1 MQGSSSFVQRRMAKK
16 RRSCEGIRASA
27 VVLLALV
34 IIQSL
39 SLLGACSPET
49 SSFRNGPRS
58 FNNKGEF
65 KISPRVKLYMNRD
78 RPEVVMSNGLVQVTV
93 SRPGGGVTGIKYKG
107 IDNLL
112 DYKNKVERRGYW
124 DVIWNEP
131 RDPTGS
137 YDVLKATKFRVVK
150 LDEDQVELSFTRK
163 WNFSHRGSLVPL
175 NVDMRYIMRRGVSGF
190 YFYAIMEREE
200 GWPDVYMDQIRAV
213 FKLREDKFRY
223 MALSDHKQK
232 LMALNEDRVRG
243 QTLDYRE
250 AVLLTNPTDQRLK
263 GEVDDKYQYSSE
275 NKDNRVHGWISHN
288 PRVGFW
294 MITPSDEFRTC
305 GPIKQ
310 ELTSHAGPTVL
321 SMFSSTHY
329 AGREIDTYY
338 AKGQPWK
345 KVLGPAFVYLNS
357 VSSHENPRAL
367 WEDAKQ
373 QMLREVESWPYDFPR
388 SKDFPKSHQRGRVSG
403 QLQVHDRYVN
413 EKPMSAKSAYVG
425 LAAPGDAGSWQA
437 ETRGYQFWTK
447 TDEEGHFAIENVRE
461 GDYNLYAWVPGFVGD
476 YKYGFNITVRAG
488 SKINLGTVVFEPPRN
503 GPTLWEIGVPDRS
516 AAEFFVPDPY
526 TKYKN
531 PVFTGPSDK
540 FRQYGLWE
548 RYADFY
554 PKDDLL
560 YTIGVSNYT
569 RDWFFAHVN
578 RKVGNNTFQPTTRQ
592 IIFQLEDVSNKGNYT
607 LQLALSAATF
617 SNLRVRLNFNSRQR
631 NMRPLFSTGT
641 IGRDNAIARHG
652 IHGLY
657 RFYSI
662 NVPSYLLNRG
672 NNTIYLTQSRNNGPF
687 QGVMYDYIRFEGP
700 PNSNEGS

>member
-1 MQGSSSFVQRRMAKK
+1 M
-16 RRSCEGIRASA
+16 
-27 VVLLALV
+27 
-34 IIQSL
+34 
-39 SLLGACSPET
+39 
-49 SSFRNGPRS
+49 
-58 FNNKGEF
+58 
-65 KISPRVKLYMNRD
+65 
-78 RPEVVMSNGLVQVTV
+78 
-93 SRPGGGVTGIKYKG
+93 
-107 IDNLL
+107 
-112 DYKNKVERRGYW
+112 
-124 DVIWNEP
+124 
-131 RDPTGS
+131 
-137 YDVLKATKFRVVK
+137 
-150 LDEDQVELSFTRK
+150 
-163 WNFSHRGSLVPL
+163 
-175 NVDMRYIMRRGVSGF
+175 
-190 YFYAIMEREE
+190 
-200 GWPDVYMDQIRAV
+200 
-213 FKLREDKFRY
+213 
-223 MALSDHKQK
+223 
-232 LMALNEDRVRG
+232 
-243 QTLDYRE
+243 
-250 AVLLTNPTDQRLK
+250 
-263 GEVDDKYQYSSE
+263 GEVQ
-275 NKDNRVHGWISHN
+275 
-288 PRVGFW
+288 
-294 MITPSDEFRTC
+294 
-305 GPIKQ
+305 
-310 ELTSHAGPTVL
+310 
-321 SMFSSTHY
+321 
-329 AGREIDTYY
+329 
-338 AKGQPWK
+338 
-345 KVLGPAFVYLNS
+345 
-357 VSSHENPRAL
+357 
-367 WEDAKQ
+367 
-373 QMLREVESWPYDFPR
+373 SWPYDFPR
-388 SKDFPKSHQRGRVSG
+388 SKDFPKSYQRGRVSG

-447 TDEEGHFAIENVRE
+447 TDEEGHFTIENVRE

-700 PNSNEGS
+700 PNYNEGS